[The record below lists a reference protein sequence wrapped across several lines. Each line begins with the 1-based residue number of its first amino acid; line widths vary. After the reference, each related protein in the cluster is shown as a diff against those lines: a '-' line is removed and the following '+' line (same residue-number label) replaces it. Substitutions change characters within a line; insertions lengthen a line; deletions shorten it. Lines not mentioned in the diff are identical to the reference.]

1 MKVIRIENLGPGHRL
16 VLGETERPDPG
27 PGEVL
32 IKVAASGI
40 NRADLLQARGHYPP
54 PPGASQILGLEVSGI
69 VAATGPD
76 VAGYKIGDEVCAL
89 LTGGGYAEY
98 ARAHVSCI
106 LPVPKDVPVMDA
118 AALPEAHFTAWTNL
132 MDAGRLQPG
141 ESVLVHGGASGIGTA
156 AIQILAALRH
166 TVFTTA
172 GNEGKIKTCL
182 ELGARRAIDYRN
194 EDFVAVIKEE
204 TQGRGVDVILDMVG
218 GDYIQRNIEAA
229 ALWGRIVNIAYQ
241 KGAEARINFA
251 PVIAKRLT
259 LAATTLRARTN
270 DEKAAI
276 RDALAATVWPLIAER
291 RIRPV
296 IDGVYPLAEAIKA
309 HKRMA
314 EGGHTG
320 KILLIS

>member
-1 MKVIRIENLGPGHRL
+1 MKVIRIENSGPAYRL
-16 VLGETERPDPG
+16 VAGETERPVPG
-27 PGEVL
+27 PCEIL

-54 PPGASQILGLEVSGI
+54 PPGASPILGLEVSGT
-69 VAATGPD
+69 VAEIGPD
-76 VAGYKIGDEVCAL
+76 TTAYKIGDEICAL
-89 LTGGGYAEY
+89 LTGGGYAQF
-98 ARAHVSCI
+98 ALAHVSCI
-106 LPVPKDVPVMDA
+106 LPVPKHVTLMDA

-132 MDAGRLQPG
+132 MDAGRLKPG

-166 TVFTTA
+166 TVFVTA
-172 GNEGKIKTCL
+172 GSEGKCKICL
-182 ELGARRAIDYRN
+182 ELGARRAIDYRT
-194 EDFVAVIKEE
+194 EDFVAAIKEE
-204 TQGRGVDVILDMVG
+204 TEGRGVDVILDMVG

-241 KGAEARINFA
+241 KGAEAKINFA

-259 LAATTLRARTN
+259 LAATTLRARTH
-270 DEKAAI
+270 DEKAVI

-291 RIRPV
+291 RIRPA
-296 IDGVYPLAEAIKA
+296 IDGVYPLAEAMKA
-309 HKRMA
+309 HERMA
-314 EGGHTG
+314 EGSHTG